1 MIKFVKWISGRLYVG
16 LNRGR
21 ILTAIQ
27 SGPGLAWPFVEHVW
41 SQAFGVYRTRIG
53 ASARKPFELLVLEQM
68 VRKGAE
74 YEDILLENLLHHN
87 PYVSAY
93 CLLGLEQLNNRRMTV
108 LPAELL
114 ERKDCLMIHTG
125 SFVSSQ
131 SLGDFAKQIS
141 DTVSEGNIKGS

>member
-1 MIKFVKWISGRLYVG
+1 MTKFIKWISRRLYVG

-21 ILTAIQ
+21 ILKAIQ
-27 SGPGLAWPFVEHVW
+27 SGPRLAWPFVEYVW
-41 SQAFGVYRTRIG
+41 SQAFGVYRTRVG
-53 ASARKPFELLVLEQM
+53 ASARKPFELLVLEEM
-68 VRKGAE
+68 LKKGAE
-74 YEDILLENLLHHN
+74 CEDVLSENLLHHN

-93 CLLGLEQLNNRRMTV
+93 CLLGLERFNNRKVKV

-114 ERKDCLMIHTG
+114 GRKDCLLVHTG

-141 DTVSEGNIKGS
+141 DAAIKSGS